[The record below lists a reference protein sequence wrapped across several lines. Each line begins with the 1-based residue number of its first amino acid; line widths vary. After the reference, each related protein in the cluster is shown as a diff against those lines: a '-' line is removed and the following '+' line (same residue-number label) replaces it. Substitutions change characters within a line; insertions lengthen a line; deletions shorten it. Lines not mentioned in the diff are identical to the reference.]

1 MSRQPLIA
9 LNSDALLFTLA
20 TYKYVEITI
29 RVFFDVVRKNR
40 ATIGNVPRFWWALW
54 FFEMLKSFDAVPCF
68 VAYIWAT
75 DLTMFKVGLIH
86 QGLRPNV
93 SDV

>member
-40 ATIGNVPRFWWALW
+40 ATIGNVPRF
-54 FFEMLKSFDAVPCF
+54 
-68 VAYIWAT
+68 
-75 DLTMFKVGLIH
+75 
-86 QGLRPNV
+86 
-93 SDV
+93 